1 MAESE
6 DQQAIRSI
14 RFGIAST
21 PCRSCGDSAV
31 RDVDGLTSGIPS
43 LNQVFLD
50 GHCTAAATAHTGGT
64 GNSTDCAAKNVEMS
78 QSYSRCKVPSYTG
91 FQVLSPRR

>member
-14 RFGIAST
+14 RFGIVPT
-21 PCRSCGDSAV
+21 PCRSCGGRAV
-31 RDVDGLTSGIPS
+31 RDVDGLTNGIPS

-50 GHCTAAATAHTGGT
+50 GHCTAAATPHTEAQET
-64 GNSTDCAAKNVEMS
+64 A
-78 QSYSRCKVPSYTG
+78 QI
-91 FQVLSPRR
+91 VLQKLVTCCSAVFNILC